1 MISYHYKKIV
11 RFNASYSWKVF
22 HQRWQTTREGE
33 IMTTLHSTSRNTKTI
48 EIESTSREDTPFRLV
63 LTLKK
68 LGVITMLDY
77 FLSEEEATQI
87 SAILNI
93 KTVTQP

>member
-1 MISYHYKKIV
+1 
-11 RFNASYSWKVF
+11 
-22 HQRWQTTREGE
+22 
-33 IMTTLHSTSRNTKTI
+33 MTTLHSTSRNTKTI

-77 FLSEEEATQI
+77 FLSEEEATHI

-93 KTVTQP
+93 KTVTHP

>member
-1 MISYHYKKIV
+1 
-11 RFNASYSWKVF
+11 
-22 HQRWQTTREGE
+22 
-33 IMTTLHSTSRNTKTI
+33 MTTLHSTSRDTKTI

-77 FLSEEEATQI
+77 FLSEEEAIQI
-87 SAILNI
+87 SAILSI
-93 KTVTQP
+93 KAVGHH

>member
-1 MISYHYKKIV
+1 
-11 RFNASYSWKVF
+11 
-22 HQRWQTTREGE
+22 
-33 IMTTLHSTSRNTKTI
+33 MTTLHSTSRDTKTI

-77 FLSEEEATQI
+77 FLSEEEAIQI

-93 KTVTQP
+93 KAVGHH

>member
-1 MISYHYKKIV
+1 
-11 RFNASYSWKVF
+11 
-22 HQRWQTTREGE
+22 
-33 IMTTLHSTSRNTKTI
+33 MTTLHSTSRNTKTI

>member
-1 MISYHYKKIV
+1 
-11 RFNASYSWKVF
+11 
-22 HQRWQTTREGE
+22 
-33 IMTTLHSTSRNTKTI
+33 MTTLHSTSRDTKTI
-48 EIESTSREDTPFRLV
+48 EIESTLREDTPFRLV

-77 FLSEEEATQI
+77 FLSEEEAIQI

-93 KTVTQP
+93 KAVDHN

>member
-1 MISYHYKKIV
+1 
-11 RFNASYSWKVF
+11 
-22 HQRWQTTREGE
+22 
-33 IMTTLHSTSRNTKTI
+33 MTTLHSTSRDTKTI

-63 LTLKK
+63 ITLKK

-93 KTVTQP
+93 KTVDQA

>member
-1 MISYHYKKIV
+1 
-11 RFNASYSWKVF
+11 
-22 HQRWQTTREGE
+22 
-33 IMTTLHSTSRNTKTI
+33 MTTLHSTSRNTKTI
-48 EIESTSREDTPFRLV
+48 EMESTSREDTPFRLV

>member
-1 MISYHYKKIV
+1 
-11 RFNASYSWKVF
+11 
-22 HQRWQTTREGE
+22 
-33 IMTTLHSTSRNTKTI
+33 MTTLHSTSRDTKTI

-77 FLSEEEATQI
+77 FLSEEEAIQI

-93 KTVTQP
+93 KAVDHP

>member
-1 MISYHYKKIV
+1 
-11 RFNASYSWKVF
+11 
-22 HQRWQTTREGE
+22 
-33 IMTTLHSTSRNTKTI
+33 MTILHSTSRDTKTI
-48 EIESTSREDTPFRLV
+48 EIEITSREDTPFRLV

-87 SAILNI
+87 SAILDI
-93 KTVTQP
+93 KTVDQA

>member
-1 MISYHYKKIV
+1 
-11 RFNASYSWKVF
+11 
-22 HQRWQTTREGE
+22 
-33 IMTTLHSTSRNTKTI
+33 MTTLHSTSRDTKTI

-77 FLSEEEATQI
+77 FLSEEEANQI
-87 SAILNI
+87 SVILTT
-93 KTVTQP
+93 KAVDHH

>member
-1 MISYHYKKIV
+1 
-11 RFNASYSWKVF
+11 
-22 HQRWQTTREGE
+22 
-33 IMTTLHSTSRNTKTI
+33 MTTLHSTSRDTKTI

-77 FLSEEEATQI
+77 FLSEEEAIQI
-87 SAILNI
+87 SAILN
-93 KTVTQP
+93 KAVDHH